1 MRWSHIKL
9 IFSREVRDQLR
20 DRRTMFTVLF
30 LPLLLYPLMGSV
42 MFEVAQ
48 FHREQKVVIGVVGA
62 ENLPESSNILDD
74 DAAPG
79 IEWKVISDTDRLQQ
93 CMDSFLRQRSADNVS
108 NTYTTEPTKTNAIAE
123 SKSSDEKPGKKRDL
137 EDCLREYACDSIV
150 CIPPDFR
157 IHQWN
162 VPVQVISNLSWERS
176 TIANNLF
183 NNIIESEHKTW
194 LREKLDKT
202 DLGASVIDPPL
213 LHTLDV
219 APSNQKGV
227 FLWSKLLP
235 FVVLIWALTGA
246 FYPAID
252 LCAGEKE
259 RGTLETLLCSPARRL
274 EIVWGK
280 LLTIICFSLGT
291 ALLNLASMYVT
302 ASMVIGRMSSLPNA
316 AISSVLAPLPIQ
328 SLGWLVLLVVPISI
342 MFSALALAVASLAR
356 STKEGQYYLMPLLL
370 VGLPLVSL
378 PMLPGVTLS
387 PGTSIIPVTG
397 AVLLSRALMDGEYL
411 TALLHMPTVAT
422 MTIVCTLLAVR
433 WAVRQFENETAMLK
447 DGGRYSFKNWLRD
460 AWRKREATPT
470 VNEAVVCG
478 LLILAVLFFGRL
490 SLGLSEMSWANLAI
504 NTLLLQLGLMLGPA
518 LIMAVMLTKSLRTAF
533 RIHKVS
539 IPELAT
545 VGLLAIAVHPTYVTM
560 ANAINNEYKL
570 GEETLAMLKQV
581 DLVISSAPF
590 WSVLFCLAA
599 LPAITEEL
607 VFRGF
612 LFSGLERNNGSLR
625 AVLATAILFGLSH
638 GVLQQSIAAGIMGLL
653 LGWIAVRSGSVLTA
667 ILFHL
672 VHNSL
677 SLSLAINGRRGNQ
690 PPDWLSWAI
699 TYDSGV
705 WSYTEIWSTLS
716 VGVAI
721 SLVAFLATR
730 PWIVNHPFAMVEK
743 ANRPV

>member
-1 MRWSHIKL
+1 
-9 IFSREVRDQLR
+9 
-20 DRRTMFTVLF
+20 MFTVLF

-48 FHREQKVVIGVVGA
+48 FHREHRVVIGVVGA
-62 ENLPESSNILDD
+62 ENLPESSAILDD
-74 DAAPG
+74 DADPAVQ
-79 IEWKVISDTDRLQQ
+79 WKVINESARLQQ
-93 CMDSFLRQRSADNVS
+93 CVATFLNRNSDVETDQN
-108 NTYTTEPTKTNAIAE
+108 E
-123 SKSSDEKPGKKRDL
+123 SPPQSDLKLKKRGL
-137 EDCLREYACDSIV
+137 EDCLREFACDSIV

-157 IHQWN
+157 LNQWN
-162 VPVQVISNLSWERS
+162 APVRVISNLGWERS
-176 TIANNLF
+176 TIANSLF
-183 NNIIESEHKTW
+183 DKIVQSEHKNW
-194 LREKLDKT
+194 LRGQLDKT
-202 DLGASVIDPPL
+202 DLGSSIIEPPVL
-213 LHTLDV
+213 ETLDV
-219 APSNQKGV
+219 SPPNQKGV

-342 MFSALALAVASLAR
+342 MFSALALAVASLAK

-370 VGLPLVSL
+370 VGMPLVSL

-397 AVLLSRALMDGEYL
+397 AVLLSRSLMDGEYL
-411 TALLHMPTVAT
+411 TAVLHIPTVAT
-422 MTIVCTLLAVR
+422 ITIVCTLLAVR

-460 AWRKREATPT
+460 AWRKRESTPT

-478 LLILAVLFFGRL
+478 LLILAMLFFGRL
-490 SLGLSEMSWANLAI
+490 SLGLSDVTWVNLAV
-504 NTLLLQLGLMLGPA
+504 NTLSLQLGLMLGPA
-518 LIMAVMLTKSLRTAF
+518 LIMAVMLTKSLPTAF

-539 IPELAT
+539 LPELAA
-545 VGLLAIAVHPTYVTM
+545 VGLLAISIHPSYVTI
-560 ANAINNEYKL
+560 ANAINSEYKL
-570 GEETLAMLKQV
+570 GDETIAMLKQV
-581 DLVISSAPF
+581 DTIISSAPF

-612 LFSGLERNNGSLR
+612 LFSGLERSNGHLR
-625 AVLATAILFGLSH
+625 AILATSILFGLSH
-638 GVLQQSIAAGIMGLL
+638 GVLQQSIAAGLMGLL
-653 LGWIAVRSGSVLTA
+653 LGWIAARSGSVLTA
-667 ILFHL
+667 MLFHL
-672 VHNSL
+672 FHNSL
-677 SLSLAINGRRGNQ
+677 SLGLSINGRRGNQ
-690 PPDWLSWAI
+690 PPDWVNWAI
-699 TYDSGV
+699 TYDSGA

-716 VGVAI
+716 IGVSI
-721 SLVAFLATR
+721 TLIAFLATR
-730 PWIVNHPFAMVEK
+730 PWMQPRSFFALENAK
-743 ANRPV
+743 

>member
-1 MRWSHIKL
+1 
-9 IFSREVRDQLR
+9 
-20 DRRTMFTVLF
+20 MFTVLF
-30 LPLLLYPLMGSV
+30 LPLLLYPLMGSI

-48 FHREQKVVIGVVGA
+48 FHREHKVVIGVVGA
-62 ENLPESSNILDD
+62 DNLPESTTILDED
-74 DAAPG
+74 SEPA
-79 IEWKVISDTDRLQQ
+79 IEWRIISESNKLRQ
-93 CMDSFLRQRSADNVS
+93 CMEVFFSAQ
-108 NTYTTEPTKTNAIAE
+108 KTPQNESDRDFQNDQQNAN
-123 SKSSDEKPGKKRDL
+123 KQKL

-157 IHQWN
+157 VNRWQA
-162 VPVQVISNLSWERS
+162 PVQIISNLSWERS
-176 TIANNLF
+176 TIANSLF
-183 NNIIESEHKTW
+183 DKLVQSEHRAW
-194 LREKLDKT
+194 LKATLDQT
-202 DLGASVIDPPL
+202 DLGSSIIEPPQL
-213 LHTLDV
+213 QMVDV
-219 APSNQKGV
+219 SPPNQKGV

-302 ASMVIGRMSSLPNA
+302 ATMVIGRMSSLPNA
-316 AISSVLAPLPIQ
+316 AVSSVLAPLPIQ

-370 VGLPLVSL
+370 IGLPLVSL
-378 PMLPGVTLS
+378 PMLPGVALS

-397 AVLLSRALMDGEYL
+397 AVLLSRALMDGEYMKG
-411 TALLHMPTVAT
+411 LLHLPTVAT
-422 MTIVCTLLAVR
+422 MTTVCTLLAVR

-447 DGGRYSFKNWLRD
+447 DGGRYSFKSWLRD

-478 LLILAVLFFGRL
+478 LLILAMLFFGRL
-490 SLGLSEMSWANLAI
+490 SLGLSEISWTNLAA
-504 NTLLLQLGLMLGPA
+504 NTISLQLGLMLGPA
-518 LIMAVMLTKSLRTAF
+518 LIMAVMLTKSLRSAF
-533 RIHKVS
+533 RIRSVS
-539 IPELAT
+539 IIEL
-545 VGLLAIAVHPTYVTM
+545 VSVILLAIAIHPTYVTVST
-560 ANAINNEYKL
+560 AISNEYKL
-570 GEETLAMLKQV
+570 GEETVAMLKQV
-581 DLVISSAPF
+581 DMVIASTPI
-590 WSVLFCLAA
+590 WSVLLCLAV
-599 LPAITEEL
+599 LPAISEEL

-612 LFSGLERNNGSLR
+612 VFSGLERNNGTLR
-625 AVLATAILFGLSH
+625 AVLGTSILFGLSH
-638 GVLQQSIAAGIMGLL
+638 GVLQQSITAGLMGLL
-653 LGWIAVRSGSVLTA
+653 LGWIASRTGSVLTA

-677 SLSLAINGRRGNQ
+677 SLSLSIFGKQGIQ
-690 PPDWLSWAI
+690 SPEWLGWAVSHE
-699 TYDSGV
+699 SGL
-705 WSYTEIWSTLS
+705 WIYTEVWSTLS

-721 SLVAFLATR
+721 SLIAFIATR
-730 PWIVNHPFAMVEK
+730 PCLNVRSYRVLEK
-743 ANRPV
+743 AT

>member
-9 IFSREVRDQLR
+9 IFTREVRDQLR

-48 FHREQKVVIGVVGA
+48 FHREHKVVIGVVGA
-62 ENLPESSNILDD
+62 ENLPESSTILDD
-74 DAAPG
+74 DTDPAV
-79 IEWKVISDTDRLQQ
+79 EWKVINDSTRLQQ
-93 CMDSFLRQRSADNVS
+93 CMEVFLSQHSANDESDSESTNS
-108 NTYTTEPTKTNAIAE
+108 N
-123 SKSSDEKPGKKRDL
+123 EKPRKKRGL
-137 EDCLREYACDSIV
+137 EDCLREFACDSIV

-157 IHQWN
+157 LNQWN
-162 VPVQVISNLSWERS
+162 VPVRVISNLSWERS

-183 NNIIESEHKTW
+183 NKIIESEHKNW
-194 LREKLDKT
+194 LREELGKT
-202 DLGASVIDPPL
+202 ELGASIIEPPQL
-213 LHTLDV
+213 QTLDV
-219 APSNQKGV
+219 SPPNQKGV

-302 ASMVIGRMSSLPNA
+302 ASMVIGRMATLPNA

-378 PMLPGVTLS
+378 PMLPGVILS

-397 AVLLSRALMDGEYL
+397 AVLLSRSLMDGEYL
-411 TALLHMPTVAT
+411 TALLHLPTVAT

-433 WAVRQFENETAMLK
+433 WAVRQFENETVMLK

-478 LLILAVLFFGRL
+478 LLILAMLFFGRL
-490 SLGLSEMSWANLAI
+490 SLGLSDVTWVNLAV
-504 NTLLLQLGLMLGPA
+504 NTLSLQLGLMLGPA
-518 LIMAVMLTKSLRTAF
+518 LIMAVMLTKSLPTAF
-533 RIHKVS
+533 RIHRVS
-539 IPELAT
+539 FPELAA
-545 VGLLAIAVHPTYVTM
+545 VGLLAIAIHPSYVTI

-570 GEETLAMLKQV
+570 GEETIAMLKQV
-581 DLVISSAPF
+581 DSVLSSAPF

-612 LFSGLERNNGSLR
+612 LFSGLERSNGNLR
-625 AVLATAILFGLSH
+625 AILTTAILFGLSH
-638 GVLQQSIAAGIMGLL
+638 GVLQQSIAAGLMGLL
-653 LGWIAVRSGSVLTA
+653 LGWIAARSGSVLTT

-672 VHNSL
+672 FHNSL
-677 SLSLAINGRRGNQ
+677 SLSLSINGRRGNQ
-690 PPDWLSWAI
+690 PPDWLSWAVS
-699 TYDSGV
+699 YDAGV

-716 VGVAI
+716 VGVSI
-721 SLVAFLATR
+721 SLIAFLATR
-730 PWIVNHPFAMVEK
+730 PWISASPIAILKK
-743 ANRPV
+743 AT

>member
-9 IFSREVRDQLR
+9 IFTREVRDQLR

-48 FHREQKVVIGVVGA
+48 FHRETKVVIGVVGA
-62 ENLPESSNILDD
+62 ENLPASSAILNE
-74 DAAPG
+74 DADPAVQ
-79 IEWKVISDTDRLQQ
+79 WKVIPESTRLQQ
-93 CMDSFLRQRSADNVS
+93 SVETFL
-108 NTYTTEPTKTNAIAE
+108 NA
-123 SKSSDEKPGKKRDL
+123 SSDQRMDEEGPKDESNSQSNKKGL
-137 EDCLREYACDSIV
+137 EACLKEFGCDSIV
-150 CIPPDFR
+150 CIPADFR
-157 IHQWN
+157 INKWN
-162 VPVQVISNLSWERS
+162 VPVKIISNLSWERS
-176 TIANNLF
+176 SIANNLF
-183 NNIIESEHKTW
+183 NKIVETEHKDW
-194 LREKLDKT
+194 LRDALSKT
-202 DLGASVIDPPL
+202 ELGSAVIEPPL

-219 APSNQKGV
+219 SPPDQKGI

-280 LLTIICFSLGT
+280 LLTVICFSLGT
-291 ALLNLASMYVT
+291 ALLNLMSMYVT
-302 ASMVIGRMSSLPNA
+302 ASMVIGRMASLPNA
-316 AISSVLAPLPIQ
+316 AISAAIAPLPIQ

-397 AVLLSRALMDGEYL
+397 AVLLSRSLIDGEYL
-411 TALLHMPTVAT
+411 SALLHLPTVAT

-447 DGGRYSFKNWLRD
+447 DGGRYSFKSWLRD
-460 AWRKREATPT
+460 AWRKRESTPT

-478 LLILAVLFFGRL
+478 LLVLAMLFFGRL
-490 SLGLSEMSWANLAI
+490 SLGLSEVTWGNLAL
-504 NTLLLQLGLMLGPA
+504 NTLSLQIGLMLGPV
-518 LIMAVMLTKSLRTAF
+518 LIMAVMLTKSLPSAF

-539 IPELAT
+539 LPELAA
-545 VGLLAIAVHPTYVTM
+545 VGLLAIAIHPSYVTI

-570 GEETLAMLKQV
+570 GDETIAMLKQV

-590 WSVLFCLAA
+590 WGVIICLAL
-599 LPAITEEL
+599 LPAVTEEL

-612 LFSGLERNNGSLR
+612 LFSGLERNNGKLR
-625 AVLATAILFGLSH
+625 AILATALLFGLSH
-638 GVLQQSIAAGIMGLL
+638 GVLQQSITAGLMGLL
-653 LGWIAVRSGSVLTA
+653 LGWIAVRSGSVLTT

-672 VHNSL
+672 LHNSL
-677 SLSLAINGRRGNQ
+677 SLCLAINGRRGNQ
-690 PPDWLSWAI
+690 PPDWFSWAVS
-699 TYDSGV
+699 YDSGV
-705 WSYTEIWSTLS
+705 WNYTELWSTLS
-716 VGVAI
+716 VGVSI
-721 SLVAFLATR
+721 SLIAFLATR
-730 PWIVNHPFAMVEK
+730 PWINAQSFAILERAK
-743 ANRPV
+743 

>member
-1 MRWSHIKL
+1 VRWSHIKL
-9 IFSREVRDQLR
+9 IFTREVRDQLR

-48 FHREQKVVIGVVGA
+48 FHREHKVVIGVVGA
-62 ENLPESSNILDD
+62 ENLPESSAILDD
-74 DAAPG
+74 DADPAVQ
-79 IEWKVISDTDRLQQ
+79 WKVINESARLQQ
-93 CMDSFLRQRSADNVS
+93 CVATFLNRNSDVAADQN
-108 NTYTTEPTKTNAIAE
+108 E
-123 SKSSDEKPGKKRDL
+123 SPPQSDLKLKKRGL
-137 EDCLREYACDSIV
+137 EDCLREFACDSIV

-157 IHQWN
+157 LNQWN
-162 VPVQVISNLSWERS
+162 VPVRVISNLGWERS
-176 TIANNLF
+176 TIANSLF
-183 NNIIESEHKTW
+183 DKIVQSEHKNW
-194 LREKLDKT
+194 LRGQLDKT
-202 DLGASVIDPPL
+202 DLGSSIIEPPVL
-213 LHTLDV
+213 ETLD
-219 APSNQKGV
+219 ASPPNQKGV

-291 ALLNLASMYVT
+291 ALLNLMSMYVT
-302 ASMVIGRMSSLPNA
+302 ASMVIGRMTSLPNA

-342 MFSALALAVASLAR
+342 MFSALALAVASLAK

-370 VGLPLVSL
+370 VGMPLVSL

-397 AVLLSRALMDGEYL
+397 AVLLSRSLMDGEYL
-411 TALLHMPTVAT
+411 SAVLHIPTVAT
-422 MTIVCTLLAVR
+422 ITIVCTLLAVR

-460 AWRKREATPT
+460 AWRKRESTPT

-478 LLILAVLFFGRL
+478 LLILAMLFFGRL
-490 SLGLSEMSWANLAI
+490 SLGLSDVTWVNLAV
-504 NTLLLQLGLMLGPA
+504 NTLSLQLGLMLGPA
-518 LIMAVMLTKSLRTAF
+518 LIMAVMLTKSLPTAF
-533 RIHKVS
+533 RVNKVS
-539 IPELAT
+539 LPELAA
-545 VGLLAIAVHPTYVTM
+545 VGLLAISIHPSYVTI
-560 ANAINNEYKL
+560 ANAINSEYKL
-570 GEETLAMLKQV
+570 GDETIAMLKQV
-581 DLVISSAPF
+581 DTIISSAPF

-612 LFSGLERNNGSLR
+612 LFSGLERSNGHLR
-625 AVLATAILFGLSH
+625 AILATSILFGLSH
-638 GVLQQSIAAGIMGLL
+638 GVLQQSIAAGLMGLL
-653 LGWIAVRSGSVLTA
+653 LGWIAARSGSVLTA
-667 ILFHL
+667 MLFHL
-672 VHNSL
+672 FHNSL
-677 SLSLAINGRRGNQ
+677 SLGLSINGRRGNQ
-690 PPDWLSWAI
+690 PPDWVNWAI
-699 TYDSGV
+699 TYDSGA

-716 VGVAI
+716 IGVSI
-721 SLVAFLATR
+721 TLIAFLATR
-730 PWIVNHPFAMVEK
+730 PWMQPRSFVALENAS
-743 ANRPV
+743 

>member
-1 MRWSHIKL
+1 
-9 IFSREVRDQLR
+9 
-20 DRRTMFTVLF
+20 MFTVLF

-48 FHREQKVVIGVVGA
+48 FHRETKVVIGVVGA
-62 ENLPESSNILDD
+62 ENLPESSAILDESAD
-74 DAAPG
+74 PAV
-79 IEWKVISDTDRLQQ
+79 EWKVIPESSRLQQ
-93 CMDSFLRQRSADNVS
+93 CVESFLL
-108 NTYTTEPTKTNAIAE
+108 PTSGRGASHDAATDQTSTQPN
-123 SKSSDEKPGKKRDL
+123 KRGL
-137 EDCLREYACDSIV
+137 EACLREFGCDSIV

-157 IHQWN
+157 LNKWH
-162 VPVQVISNLSWERS
+162 VPVKVISNLSWERS
-176 TIANNLF
+176 TIANSLF
-183 NNIIESEHKTW
+183 NRIVESEHKSW
-194 LREKLDKT
+194 LRDELNKT
-202 DLGASVIDPPL
+202 ELGSSVIDPPR

-219 APSNQKGV
+219 SPPDQKGV

-291 ALLNLASMYVT
+291 ALLNLASMYIT
-302 ASMVIGRMSSLPNA
+302 ASMVIGRMASLPNA

-378 PMLPGVTLS
+378 PMLPGVSLS

-397 AVLLSRALMDGEYL
+397 AVLLSRSLIDGEYL
-411 TALLHMPTVAT
+411 TALLHLPTVAT
-422 MTIVCTLLAVR
+422 VTIVCTLLAVR

-460 AWRKREATPT
+460 AWRKRDDTPT

-478 LLILAVLFFGRL
+478 LLVLAMLFFGRL
-490 SLGLSEMSWANLAI
+490 SLGLSEVTWVNLAV
-504 NTLLLQLGLMLGPA
+504 NTLSLQIGLMLGPV
-518 LIMAVMLTKSLRTAF
+518 LIMAVMLTKSLPKAF
-533 RIHKVS
+533 RIHRVS
-539 IPELAT
+539 FPELAA
-545 VGLLAIAVHPTYVTM
+545 VGLLAIAIHPTYVTI

-570 GEETLAMLKQV
+570 GEETIAMLKQV

-590 WSVLFCLAA
+590 WAVLVCLAL

-612 LFSGLERNNGSLR
+612 LFSGLQRSNGNLR
-625 AVLATAILFGLSH
+625 AILATSLLFGLSH
-638 GVLQQSIAAGIMGLL
+638 GVLQQSIAAALMGLL
-653 LGWIAVRSGSVLTA
+653 LGWIAARSGSVLTA

-672 VHNSL
+672 LHNSMSL
-677 SLSLAINGRRGNQ
+677 SLSINGRQGNV
-690 PPDWLSWAI
+690 PPDWVSWAI
-699 TYDSGV
+699 QYESGV

-716 VGVAI
+716 VGVSI
-721 SLVAFLATR
+721 SLIAFLATR
-730 PWIVNHPFAMVEK
+730 PWVQPRRVVVLEQAG
-743 ANRPV
+743 

>member
-1 MRWSHIKL
+1 
-9 IFSREVRDQLR
+9 
-20 DRRTMFTVLF
+20 
-30 LPLLLYPLMGSV
+30 MGSV

-48 FHREQKVVIGVVGA
+48 FHREHRVVIGVVGA
-62 ENLPESSNILDD
+62 ENLPESSAILDD
-74 DAAPG
+74 DADPAVQ
-79 IEWKVISDTDRLQQ
+79 WKVINESARLQQ
-93 CMDSFLRQRSADNVS
+93 CVATFLNRNSDVETDQN
-108 NTYTTEPTKTNAIAE
+108 E
-123 SKSSDEKPGKKRDL
+123 SPPQSDLKLKKRGL
-137 EDCLREYACDSIV
+137 EDCLREFACDSIV

-157 IHQWN
+157 LNQWN
-162 VPVQVISNLSWERS
+162 APVRVISNLGWERS
-176 TIANNLF
+176 TIANSLF
-183 NNIIESEHKTW
+183 DKIVQSEHKNW
-194 LREKLDKT
+194 LRGQLDKT
-202 DLGASVIDPPL
+202 DLGSSIIEPPVL
-213 LHTLDV
+213 ETLDV
-219 APSNQKGV
+219 SPPNQKGV

-342 MFSALALAVASLAR
+342 MFSALALAVASLAK

-370 VGLPLVSL
+370 VGMPLVSL

-397 AVLLSRALMDGEYL
+397 AVLLSRSLMDGEYL
-411 TALLHMPTVAT
+411 TAVLHIPTVAT
-422 MTIVCTLLAVR
+422 ITIVCTLLAVR

-460 AWRKREATPT
+460 AWRKRESTPT

-478 LLILAVLFFGRL
+478 LLILAMLFFGRL
-490 SLGLSEMSWANLAI
+490 SLGLSDVTWVNLAV
-504 NTLLLQLGLMLGPA
+504 NTLSLQLGLMLGPA
-518 LIMAVMLTKSLRTAF
+518 LIMAVMLTKSLPTAF

-539 IPELAT
+539 LPELAA
-545 VGLLAIAVHPTYVTM
+545 VGLLAISIHPSYVTI
-560 ANAINNEYKL
+560 ANAINSEYKL
-570 GEETLAMLKQV
+570 GDETIAMLKQV
-581 DLVISSAPF
+581 DTIISSAPF

-612 LFSGLERNNGSLR
+612 LFSGLERSNGHLR
-625 AVLATAILFGLSH
+625 AILATSILFGLSH
-638 GVLQQSIAAGIMGLL
+638 GVLQQSIAAGLMGLL
-653 LGWIAVRSGSVLTA
+653 LGWIAARSGSVLTA
-667 ILFHL
+667 MLFHL
-672 VHNSL
+672 FHNSL
-677 SLSLAINGRRGNQ
+677 SLGLSINGRRGNQ
-690 PPDWLSWAI
+690 PPDWVNWAI
-699 TYDSGV
+699 TYDSGA

-716 VGVAI
+716 IGVSI
-721 SLVAFLATR
+721 TLIAFLATR
-730 PWIVNHPFAMVEK
+730 PWMQPRSFFALENAK
-743 ANRPV
+743 